1 MSNDLSYACRM
12 ANDTGSDIPA
22 RVRGQASWL
31 LGQAARR
38 ARRLVREELAA
49 QGLGLLDYLVLA
61 TLAERG
67 GCSQA
72 ELVRMLP
79 VDGSDMVAILATL
92 EQMGLVVRQRDPQDA
107 RRKLVQLTPAARRR
121 QTRLDAL
128 LERGNRLLLEPLS
141 RRERAELVRLLGKLV
156 DT

>member
-1 MSNDLSYACRM
+1 MVNDE
-12 ANDTGSDIPA
+12 ANAGIPA

-79 VDGSDMVAILATL
+79 VDGSDMVAILGTL
-92 EQMGLVVRQRDPQDA
+92 ERMGLVVRRRDPQDA
-107 RRKLVQLTPAARRR
+107 RRNLVELTPSAKRR
-121 QTRLDAL
+121 QARLDAL
-128 LERGNRLLLEPLS
+128 LDRGNQMLLESLT
-141 RRERAELVRLLGKLV
+141 RRERTELVRLLGKLV
-156 DT
+156 DV